1 MSPKPF
7 KLFNSEVV
15 NLIWGILTNCDMLFP
30 GTNLNKAKLR
40 IWVVVE
46 HDWNE
51 KKNEW
56 KDLPSENNLHLGALF
71 LEYQY
76 WFQKFMY
83 SKYYF
88 TFHWLH
94 SIEKRPRRFISQV
107 PIVFRLKYQLLIS
120 KISWIL
126 KLVSV
131 IFCKW

>member
-1 MSPKPF
+1 
-7 KLFNSEVV
+7 
-15 NLIWGILTNCDMLFP
+15 MLFP

-83 SKYYF
+83 I
-88 TFHWLH
+88 
-94 SIEKRPRRFISQV
+94 SIISLS
-107 PIVFRLKYQLLIS
+107 IGYIALK
-120 KISWIL
+120 KEHD
-126 KLVSV
+126 VSSV
-131 IFCKW
+131 KFL